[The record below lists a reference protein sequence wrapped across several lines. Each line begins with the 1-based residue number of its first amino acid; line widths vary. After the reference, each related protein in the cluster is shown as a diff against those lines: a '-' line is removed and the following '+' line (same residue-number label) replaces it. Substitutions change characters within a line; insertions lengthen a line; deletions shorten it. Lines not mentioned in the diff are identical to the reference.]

1 MQESDRVTAPANV
14 CSRAF
19 WAHSDPDGLKE
30 FDPKARWQ
38 PLAQHLREVARIAKH
53 LAKAACPSDTTFHQ
67 NAYATGMLHD
77 IGKYAPSFQ
86 RMIRGEIPKDQGG
99 HAARGAALAW
109 DPIKAREAA
118 FAIVGHHSGI
128 PNPKDGS
135 TGSLLRR
142 IGDAKEAA
150 DALRQSALADCPELA
165 AALESLTI
173 SPKPAGRDLHTRM
186 LFSCLVD
193 ADRLDS
199 ASRALS
205 AETLQPA
212 ERLKPLLA
220 FIERRASQVPDGPVK
235 TVRAQVLQ
243 DCLAAGAFAENLL
256 SLTVPT
262 GGGKTLASLALAL
275 QRAVVQN
282 ERDQDEK
289 VRRIIVVIPYLS
301 IIEQNAQVYADALGP
316 GVVLEHHSGNFERL
330 RIQDGQYVPD
340 PNDTETSYRP
350 PWRNPATE
358 NWDAPIIV
366 TTSVRFF
373 ESLFSNRPSDLRRL
387 HNVARSVVILDEVQ
401 TLPRKFL
408 NPLLSAMRG
417 LAKDWNTTFVFCTAT
432 QPAFEKSD
440 RSQKSDPRWPT
451 GEVREVIRN
460 APEHFQTLQRV
471 SVDWELNTPLPWPEL
486 AKRMLQSRQAL
497 AIVNVRDHAMTL
509 FRAINAAAPEHSGVF
524 HLSTRMCA
532 AHRLA
537 KLAEIRE
544 RVSTGAPCL
553 VASTQ
558 LIEAGVDLDFPAVYR
573 ALAPLDSIVQAAGRC
588 DREGIL
594 TAALGSPGGKLT
606 VFRTEDDKTP
616 PHEYKEATD
625 ITSNMARCSP
635 LSIHDPAV
643 MTDYFNRYYGDA
655 SATSLG
661 SGLEQARD
669 EARFKDV
676 ADEFQMIADYTQDVF
691 VPWDDESRSLIRK
704 LDTIGI
710 MNR

>member
-1 MQESDRVTAPANV
+1 
-14 CSRAF
+14 
-19 WAHSDPDGLKE
+19 
-30 FDPKARWQ
+30 
-38 PLAQHLREVARIAKH
+38 
-53 LAKAACPSDTTFHQ
+53 
-67 NAYATGMLHD
+67 
-77 IGKYAPSFQ
+77 
-86 RMIRGEIPKDQGG
+86 
-99 HAARGAALAW
+99 
-109 DPIKAREAA
+109 
-118 FAIVGHHSGI
+118 
-128 PNPKDGS
+128 
-135 TGSLLRR
+135 
-142 IGDAKEAA
+142 
-150 DALRQSALADCPELA
+150 
-165 AALESLTI
+165 
-173 SPKPAGRDLHTRM
+173 
-186 LFSCLVD
+186 
-193 ADRLDS
+193 
-199 ASRALS
+199 
-205 AETLQPA
+205 
-212 ERLKPLLA
+212 
-220 FIERRASQVPDGPVK
+220 
-235 TVRAQVLQ
+235 
-243 DCLAAGAFAENLL
+243 
-256 SLTVPT
+256 
-262 GGGKTLASLALAL
+262 
-275 QRAVVQN
+275 
-282 ERDQDEK
+282 
-289 VRRIIVVIPYLS
+289 
-301 IIEQNAQVYADALGP
+301 
-316 GVVLEHHSGNFERL
+316 VLEHHSGNFERL

-417 LAKDWNTTFVFCTAT
+417 LARDWNTTFVFCTAT

-440 RSQKSDPRWPT
+440 RSQASDPRWPM

-460 APEHFQTLQRV
+460 APQHFQTLQRV

-486 AKRMLQSRQAL
+486 AKRMLESRQAL
-497 AIVNVRDHAMTL
+497 AIVNVRDHAMAL
-509 FRAINAAAPEHSGVF
+509 FRAIRAAAPDHSGVF

-594 TAALGSPGGKLT
+594 TAALGSPAGRLT

-616 PHEYKEATD
+616 PREYKEATD
-625 ITSNMARCSP
+625 ITLAMARSAP
-635 LSIHDPAV
+635 LSIHDPAI
-643 MTDYFNRYYGDA
+643 MTRYFNRCYGDA

-661 SGLEQARD
+661 SDLEQARD
-669 EARFKDV
+669 QARFKDV
-676 ADEFQMIADYTQDVF
+676 ADQFQMIADYTQDVF
-691 VPWDDESRSLIRK
+691 VPWDDESRSLIQK
-704 LDTIGI
+704 LEENYMITAELRHKLQRYVVGLSPSEFLRAKRAAVRQVRDTDLWVCLDGMYKDDLGI
-710 MNR
+710 VIEPDLLHPW